1 MAQAETPKPWNV
13 CSVGRPSHLAWAPVA
28 MIRVSASQTWPLSV
42 SRRNGRFDRSA
53 VVTMSLTISVPTCAA
68 WACIC
73 SISQGPWMT
82 SAKPG

>member
-1 MAQAETPKPWNV
+1 MAQAETPKPWNF
-13 CSVGRPSHLAWAPVA
+13 CSLSRPSHLAWAPVE
-28 MIRVSASQTWPLSV
+28 MITVSASQSWPLSV
-42 SRRNGRFDRSA
+42 FSRNGRCDRSA
-53 VVTMSLTISVPTCAA
+53 LSTMSLTISVPTCSA